1 MRISV
6 AAGAVL
12 ALGMTMAAQAEQA
25 KAKPEKSGSG
35 DDIVC
40 FAEARTGSHLKKR
53 ICMTQAERER
63 RMKEDQEA
71 MAKFKGSGASSAAGG
86 ARNTGAVK

>member
-6 AAGAVL
+6 VAGAVV
-12 ALGMTMAAQAEQA
+12 ALGMTLAAQAEQA
-25 KAKPEKSGSG
+25 KAKAEKSGSG

-71 MAKFKGSGASSAAGG
+71 MAKLRGSSAGGG
-86 ARNTGAVK
+86 ARSTGAVK